1 MTHDELLAHIERYEK
16 SAKTGFT
23 PGAFTALYAVVKLHK
38 PLENS
43 PYCEACLR
51 SDGEYPCNTI
61 QAIEESLVPRMPK
74 IYWRKEENE
83 R

>member
-23 PGAFTALYAVVKLHK
+23 PGVFTALYVVVELHK
-38 PLENS
+38 PMWN
-43 PYCEACLR
+43 
-51 SDGEYPCNTI
+51 GEYCSECHPDHNGLYPCPTI
-61 QAIEESLVPRMPK
+61 QAIKESLVPRMPK
-74 IYWRKEENE
+74 IYWRKNE